1 MRTSWRR
8 WVFFFLSAT
17 RWMTSVKGSHW
28 HAVLPHVTQ
37 THWSQGLRMQIRSHE
52 LNKPLLFK
60 LVSMGH
66 LDITKTQ
73 QKHLWT
79 GCFSCV
85 WCYFVTGDGAF
96 LLCPSTM
103 WRMCAT
109 QTDRWRGTVS
119 FCLSMETLLWSGACL
134 MSLLFLFPWL
144 SLRSTCRK
152 PETIQIL

>member
-37 THWSQGLRMQIRSHE
+37 THWSQGLRMQTRSHE

-79 GCFSCV
+79 GFFSCV
-85 WCYFVTGDGAF
+85 RCYFVTGDGAF

-109 QTDRWRGTVS
+109 QTDRWRAQCPSV
-119 FCLSMETLLWSGACL
+119 
-134 MSLLFLFPWL
+134 FPWRHYCGQVPVWCL
-144 SLRSTCRK
+144 CYFFFLGCH
-152 PETIQIL
+152 